1 MLRSLGPYDIQIMG
15 QLEDRIVLPIS
26 NLPQMEAVL
35 ITTFVLPNTSET
47 SPDGRMWSST
57 PLAGYSRPRLMLKV
71 IR

>member
-26 NLPQMEAVL
+26 NFPQMEAVL

-47 SPDGRMWSST
+47 SPDGRMLVAHAVGRIFSAQVDAES
-57 PLAGYSRPRLMLKV
+57 AR
-71 IR
+71 